1 MAKLG
6 SIGVIGIP
14 YNVGWKGEGIDECP
28 SALRNAGLI
37 KQLDQ
42 VAETV
47 VDLGDVKAELPPRD
61 DANPKL
67 LNSHQVIAVC
77 ISVASFVRNACEQGH
92 FPLILGAE
100 DSVIMGIME
109 GLQQGLGE
117 SIGLIYLDAHG
128 DFNVPETTPSGLIG
142 GMDVAILTGR
152 GPDSLTKIFGHKPQL
167 REEQIAIFGA
177 RDLDPPE
184 REMLNESKV
193 HLYTMD
199 KMREIGPERAMEQA
213 IEELSQIARRIYVH
227 VDIDVLDPSE
237 IGALQMPVPGGLEL
251 AECASSLRVVRQT
264 GKLCGLAVM
273 VFNAHKDPHGTEA
286 AKLNRLIVES
296 LHE

>member
-1 MAKLG
+1 MANL
-6 SIGVIGIP
+6 SLIGVIGIP

-77 ISVASFVRNACEQGH
+77 RSVASFVRNACEQGH

-128 DFNVPETTPSGLIG
+128 DFNIPETTPSGLIG

-167 REEQIAIFGA
+167 REEQIAIFGV

-199 KMREIGPERAMEQA
+199 KVRELGPERAMEQA
-213 IEELSQIARRIYVH
+213 IEELSQVARRIYVH

-237 IGALQMPVPGGLEL
+237 IRALQMPVPGGLGL